1 MKQFV
6 LGVFIIINSSVFSQV
21 TINGKLS
28 DEMGN
33 PISGGSVVI
42 KQIGTNNI
50 ISYDISKANGK
61 YEIAFSSK
69 LKDLEIWVGNLG
81 FESIKKNIENKSQT
95 QNFELRE
102 KLVMIDEIVI
112 KNSPITKKGDTI
124 NYSVSSFAKDHDR
137 TIADVL
143 NRLPG
148 IEVLNDGKIL
158 YQGKPI
164 NKYYIE
170 GLDLLEGKY
179 NLANENLPHKEVV
192 QVQILESHQP
202 IKALENLKFS
212 DNVALNIRLKNA
224 YTFTGQARLGSGFSP
239 LLWDINATPMLFT
252 KKRQILTTYQ
262 ANNTGENIASQIK
275 KLTIEDVLNQLENN
289 SEKTDWLSVQQLSK
303 PNFSERRWLNNN
315 IHLLSGN
322 YLQKLKKDCEL
333 RINAS
338 YLNDYQQQNG
348 YTNTL
353 FITPINTI
361 TLLEEKHNQ
370 LYYNS
375 LQTNFTIHKN
385 SHKNYFKN
393 SLEFQGF
400 WDSQKGNIVLNNENL
415 NQQLNN
421 EFFRFSNTLKSIFP
435 FRKQIFTLNSYLDFN
450 KTPQKLVVNPG
461 QFENLFN
468 NGLSFDEIF
477 QKVDLQKFYTNNSIS
492 LTKIVNRFSFEPKI
506 GFQLESQ
513 NLYSKISTSE
523 STDVGHDFSNDLH
536 WSRSKIYF
544 NLQTQYKKNKWRLEF
559 STPVNFHSYQIKD
572 NPLHQSENLNRVTF
586 EPRLS
591 AIYDAD
597 SFWKISSSTS
607 ISNQFGIINQ
617 LHYAYILQNYRNIQR
632 INSTLPQIFNQNY
645 SFGIAYRNPIKTLF
659 WNMMYTNTKSE
670 NNLIYQTQVLPNGA
684 TELQAIEQDNN
695 RNNHN
700 VSTRTGKYFR
710 KLKSN
715 IILYVALD
723 LQNFRQII
731 NTDLS
736 DISNQNLRVGSKIET
751 DFTDW
756 FNTEYQSDWTFSK
769 NKIQNQSNP
778 TIKQQSHI
786 LNLNFYPKENQ
797 YLAIKTEYVNNSLF
811 SERTESLFTDLIYR
825 YTLRKKK
832 IDLEIQ
838 LTNLFN
844 TTNFRTINLNQFSY
858 VETNYQ
864 LRPRQILFK
873 IRISL
878 S

>member
-1 MKQFV
+1 M
-6 LGVFIIINSSVFSQV
+6 
-21 TINGKLS
+21 
-28 DEMGN
+28 
-33 PISGGSVVI
+33 
-42 KQIGTNNI
+42 
-50 ISYDISKANGK
+50 
-61 YEIAFSSK
+61 
-69 LKDLEIWVGNLG
+69 
-81 FESIKKNIENKSQT
+81 
-95 QNFELRE
+95 
-102 KLVMIDEIVI
+102 
-112 KNSPITKKGDTI
+112 
-124 NYSVSSFAKDHDR
+124 
-137 TIADVL
+137 
-143 NRLPG
+143 
-148 IEVLNDGKIL
+148 
-158 YQGKPI
+158 
-164 NKYYIE
+164 
-170 GLDLLEGKY
+170 
-179 NLANENLPHKEVV
+179 
-192 QVQILESHQP
+192 
-202 IKALENLKFS
+202 
-212 DNVALNIRLKNA
+212 
-224 YTFTGQARLGSGFSP
+224 
-239 LLWDINATPMLFT
+239 
-252 KKRQILTTYQ
+252 
-262 ANNTGENIASQIK
+262 
-275 KLTIEDVLNQLENN
+275 
-289 SEKTDWLSVQQLSK
+289 
-303 PNFSERRWLNNN
+303 
-315 IHLLSGN
+315 
-322 YLQKLKKDCEL
+322 
-333 RINAS
+333 
-338 YLNDYQQQNG
+338 
-348 YTNTL
+348 
-353 FITPINTI
+353 
-361 TLLEEKHNQ
+361 
-370 LYYNS
+370 
-375 LQTNFTIHKN
+375 
-385 SHKNYFKN
+385 
-393 SLEFQGF
+393 EFQGF

-477 QKVDLQKFYTNNSIS
+477 QKVDLQKFYTNNYIS